1 MKMRNMMDFAE
12 KRPGM
17 NIGIRG
23 ILAVFGAYGFGV
35 LGARAFAGGLSPPLD
50 AAALSVMLAFI
61 LEAGAII
68 WVFAAST
75 VARAAMGLA
84 APAALFG
91 AWLAVAG

>member
-1 MKMRNMMDFAE
+1 MRNIVDSVE
-12 KRPGM
+12 KQPGI
-17 NIGIRG
+17 NIGIRTV
-23 ILAVFGAYGFGV
+23 LALFGAYGFGV
-35 LGARAFAGGLSPPLD
+35 LGARTFAGGISPPLD
-50 AAALSVMLAFI
+50 AAALSVMLAFS

-84 APAALFG
+84 APVALFG